1 MTSTVRTQEQI
12 FELVTEG
19 LATTFRLDRER
30 LVPSARLYEDL
41 DIDSIDAVDLAARLQ
56 RETGARLSAEV
67 FKSVRT
73 VSDLV
78 TAVDRLLNDNGSQPA
93 AGASVHANRVQD
105 QPRS

>member
-1 MTSTVRTQEQI
+1 MTTTVRTREQI
-12 FELVTEG
+12 FELITEG

-30 LVPSARLYEDL
+30 IVPSARLYEDL

-78 TAVDRLLNDNGSQPA
+78 TAVDRLLNDNTAQSG
-93 AGASVHANRVQD
+93 AGGNVHANSVQD

>member
-1 MTSTVRTQEQI
+1 MTHDQI
-12 FELVTEG
+12 FQMITEG

-30 LVPSARLYEDL
+30 ITPEARLYEDL

-73 VSDLV
+73 VRDLV
-78 TAVDRLLNDNGSQPA
+78 SAVENLLNAMGGSPVDA
-93 AGASVHANRVQD
+93 AAPRVRD
-105 QPRS
+105 SSRH